1 MFFFK
6 IKNIFNVKYSLRYPK
21 KNDILIYDDARSGCI
36 KKYLKNYTVYFTR
49 RYYHTT
55 IIYLPILLECLIKF
69 NLNFSNYK
77 KYFITHVKPKVIIT
91 SNDNH
96 LGFYKIKNIFPKI
109 KIIAIQGFWKFDVD
123 HDIIFFRN
131 KLNKSKLKC
140 DYFFCYNK
148 YIVSK
153 YKKFINCENFIDIG
167 SFESNT
173 FPIKKKIKKGSITF
187 ISQFKINNDLD
198 HWHDKYT
205 MGDHILEEK
214 NFLQELNK
222 SILNGKKIKI
232 LAKTKKKEEYSYY
245 KNIFGNNFQLIPRSV
260 RSSSEKKK
268 IFNHLDQSEIIIT
281 LDSTLGY
288 EALARGKKVIFFSIR
303 KNLNK
308 SSQSAMRF
316 CWPQT
321 KPQKGLNWTTSYK
334 QTEINRLFKIR
345 DLSKKKWNR
354 FLQKEFKGTLSYDPN
369 NLKFLKLL
377 SNLKVNI

>member
-148 YIVSK
+148 YIASK

-268 IFNHLDQSEIIIT
+268 SLIIWI
-281 LDSTLGY
+281 
-288 EALARGKKVIFFSIR
+288 
-303 KNLNK
+303 
-308 SSQSAMRF
+308 
-316 CWPQT
+316 
-321 KPQKGLNWTTSYK
+321 
-334 QTEINRLFKIR
+334 
-345 DLSKKKWNR
+345 
-354 FLQKEFKGTLSYDPN
+354 
-369 NLKFLKLL
+369 NLK
-377 SNLKVNI
+377 